1 MPRVLKSYVAI
12 DVAAD
17 GRTIKETFTAPHD
30 TAASRRALFA
40 AEGVALSLWRGEQL
54 IGRWRR
60 SADRNF
66 RPAPAED

>member
-1 MPRVLKSYVAI
+1 MSSASKSYIAI

-17 GRTIKETFTAPHD
+17 GRAVLDTFTAPHD
-30 TAASRRALFA
+30 TAASRRTVAA
-40 AEGVALSLWRGEQL
+40 AEGVAVSLWRDSQL

>member
-1 MPRVLKSYVAI
+1 MSRLLKSYVAI

-17 GRTIKETFTAPHD
+17 GRTTMDTFSAPHD

-40 AEGVALSLWRGEQL
+40 AEGVVLSLWRGEHL

-66 RPAPAED
+66 RRAPAD